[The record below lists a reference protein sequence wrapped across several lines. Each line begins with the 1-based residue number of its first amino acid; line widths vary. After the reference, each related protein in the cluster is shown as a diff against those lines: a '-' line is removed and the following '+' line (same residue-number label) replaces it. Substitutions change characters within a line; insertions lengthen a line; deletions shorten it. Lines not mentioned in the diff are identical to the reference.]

1 MKLFKRVIIAIG
13 LTLSLSLVSISLAN
27 EVKKVERVASKH
39 KNQPLIKA
47 SKKVKTDVVDK
58 ERSYS
63 GVANPKPK
71 PEPCN
76 DGSGTDPDCDD
87 DEDIDR
93 DVDTDGLL
101 GNPAKVISN

>member
-47 SKKVKTDVVDK
+47 SKKVKTELVLSTILTVFMF
-58 ERSYS
+58 SFHL
-63 GVANPKPK
+63 GLTNH
-71 PEPCN
+71 CFN
-76 DGSGTDPDCDD
+76 GSN
-87 DEDIDR
+87 
-93 DVDTDGLL
+93 V
-101 GNPAKVISN
+101 